1 MNEEGDDIAR
11 LTELAIDR
19 LVGALTD
26 DELAEYR
33 SLRARHPEF
42 TEADLERSVAVLHL
56 ASGVRPEPLPERL
69 NMHLAG
75 DATDYFASTLASTS
89 TSTSA
94 SAARARG
101 PAEPTRDGQR
111 GWRSVGGWFAAAAC
125 LVVALVLWEE
135 RPVRVI
141 MVPAPAVPSAV
152 VRAAPESSTP
162 VVVRAAPGSADTQ
175 PGSRVAEPATPSEHP
190 SEVDPAAQREH
201 LLARNPYVLRRPW
214 RAGNDAA
221 GFAVSGDIVWDPRSQ
236 TGFMRF
242 VGLRR
247 NEPNAEQYQLWIFDA
262 RRDERYPVDGGV
274 FNITGARQG
283 DVIPIKAA
291 LSVGVP
297 LKFAVTIEKPGGV
310 VVSDRTRIA
319 ALADTT

>member
-1 MNEEGDDIAR
+1 MNEEGEDITR

-19 LVGALTD
+19 LVGALT
-26 DELAEYR
+26 EQEMAEYR

-69 NMHLAG
+69 NTHLAAG
-75 DATDYFASTLASTS
+75 ATDYLGAASHAQ
-89 TSTSA
+89 A
-94 SAARARG
+94 HE
-101 PAEPTRDGQR
+101 PAERNPGRQA
-111 GWRSVGGWFAAAAC
+111 WRPVGGWLAAAAC
-125 LVVALVLWEE
+125 LVLALVIWEE

-141 MVPAPAVPSAV
+141 MVPAPSVAPPV
-152 VRAAPESSTP
+152 VRATPESSPPVAASKPTPTP
-162 VVVRAAPGSADTQ
+162 VPSVERPAAI
-175 PGSRVAEPATPSEHP
+175 
-190 SEVDPAAQREH
+190 DPAVERAH
-201 LLARNPYVLRRPW
+201 LLASNPHVLLRPW

-221 GFAVSGDIVWDPRSQ
+221 GLTVSGDVVWDPRSQ

-242 VGLRR
+242 FGLRR

-262 RRDERYPVDGGV
+262 RRDDRYPVDGGV
-274 FNITGARQG
+274 FNITGAKQG

-291 LSVGVP
+291 LSVAVP
-297 LKFAVTIEKPGGV
+297 LTFAVTIEKPGGV

-319 ALADTT
+319 AVADTT

>member
-26 DELAEYR
+26 EELAEYR
-33 SLRARHPEF
+33 ALRARHPEF

-75 DATDYFASTLASTS
+75 DATDYFASASS
-89 TSTSA
+89 V
-94 SAARARG
+94 RG
-101 PAEPTRDGQR
+101 RAEPNRDGRQA
-111 GWRSVGGWFAAAAC
+111 WRSVGGWFAAAAC

-141 MVPAPAVPSAV
+141 VVPAAAVAPTVAV
-152 VRAAPESSTP
+152 APTAVRAAPEASTP
-162 VVVRAAPGSADTQ
+162 VVVRAAPGPADNQ
-175 PGSRVAEPATPSEHP
+175 PGSRVAEPATPPEHP
-190 SEVDPAAQREH
+190 SAVDAAAQREH
-201 LLARNPYVLRRPW
+201 LLASNPYVLRRPW
-214 RAGNDAA
+214 RAGPDAA
-221 GFAVSGDIVWDPRSQ
+221 GFAVSGDVVWDPRSQ

-297 LKFAVTIEKPGGV
+297 LTFAVTIEKPGGV
-310 VVSDRTRIA
+310 VVSDRTRVA

>member
-1 MNEEGDDIAR
+1 MNEDDDIAR

-26 DELAEYR
+26 EELAEYR
-33 SLRARHPEF
+33 ALRARHPQF
-42 TEADLERSVAVLHL
+42 TDADLERSVAVLHL

-75 DATDYFASTLASTS
+75 DASDFFA
-89 TSTSA
+89 SA
-94 SAARARG
+94 SASRG
-101 PAEPTRDGQR
+101 REPAEPNRDGR
-111 GWRSVGGWFAAAAC
+111 PAWRSVGGWFAAAAC

-141 MVPAPAVPSAV
+141 MLPAPAVPPPV
-152 VRAAPESSTP
+152 VRTGPEASTAP
-162 VVVRAAPGSADTQ
+162 VVTARPSAADTQ
-175 PGSRVAEPATPSEHP
+175 PAGSRGAAEPVMPSE
-190 SEVDPAAQREH
+190 SASVVDPAVQRE
-201 LLARNPYVLRRPW
+201 LLIARNPYVLRRPW
-214 RAGNDAA
+214 RAGTDAA
-221 GFAVSGDIVWDPRSQ
+221 GFTVSGDVVWDPRSQ

-262 RRDERYPVDGGV
+262 RRDDRYPVDGGV
-274 FNITGARQG
+274 FNITGAKQG

-310 VVSDRTRIA
+310 VVSDRARIA